1 MVLLDRQVLLV
12 LQGQRVLQDQRVL
25 LVLMEQQVLRD
36 QQVPQVR
43 QALEQMP
50 FQ

>member
-12 LQGQRVLQDQRVL
+12 LRVQRVLQDQRVL